1 MFEEAVRTR
10 VVELEGA
17 NRLHLVLFG
26 GISPADLEVGKICE
40 GGHTLP
46 KKFSVSHLLL
56 VQ

>member
-1 MFEEAVRTR
+1 MRTQ
-10 VVELEGA
+10 VVGLEGA

-40 GGHTLP
+40 AERTLP
-46 KKFSVSHLLL
+46 KMFFVSHLLL